1 MIKNVVDVVF
11 GTLTYWAVGYGLTF
25 GTGEGANW
33 FTGVGSFFLDPGKAI
48 IVKQCPLYSSCT

>member
-48 IVKQCPLYSSCT
+48 IVKQ